1 MRHTW
6 VFAAVLLTASAAV
19 AQDDENRT
27 GFHKHDGFYLR
38 LQLGGGYNRAAA
50 DDVDIAIKGAAAGL
64 NLELGYA
71 IIENFI
77 IYGKLHGTSVSNP
90 DLEIDGETLE
100 GSDDDVSSN
109 FSALGVGATF
119 YFMPVNVYVTGAIST
134 SQLSI
139 TEDGD
144 TLADTDSGPALHLGV
159 GKEWWVSRNW
169 GLGLG
174 GEVTLARLPDS
185 GDRWNITNFT
195 LFLSGTFN

>member
-50 DDVDIAIKGAAAGL
+50 DDVDIAIKGVAGRL

-90 DLEIDGETLE
+90 DLEIDGETL
-100 GSDDDVSSN
+100 
-109 FSALGVGATF
+109 
-119 YFMPVNVYVTGAIST
+119 
-134 SQLSI
+134 
-139 TEDGD
+139 
-144 TLADTDSGPALHLGV
+144 
-159 GKEWWVSRNW
+159 
-169 GLGLG
+169 
-174 GEVTLARLPDS
+174 
-185 GDRWNITNFT
+185 
-195 LFLSGTFN
+195 